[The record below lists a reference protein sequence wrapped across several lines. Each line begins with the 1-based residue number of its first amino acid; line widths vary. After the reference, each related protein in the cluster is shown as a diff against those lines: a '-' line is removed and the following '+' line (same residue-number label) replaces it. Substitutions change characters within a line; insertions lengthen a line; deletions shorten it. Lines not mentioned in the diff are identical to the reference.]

1 MSAGPQSVGYRRAL
15 EALRNGVPNAD
26 AVRVLGSNQEEVE
39 RVFMERLASVEDALT
54 QESQV
59 PGLLIKGDFG
69 TGKSHLLEYLED
81 KALSNN
87 FVCSRIVIS
96 KETPLF
102 DPAKVY
108 RAATESAV
116 VPGVRGPAIQ
126 AIALGLKQN
135 TPSYAELYRWA
146 NREDSGVGEL
156 FPATLLL
163 HERLNNEP
171 ELVEEITNFWSGDK
185 LGIARVRQGLR
196 QIGQATAF
204 SIKAIPARQLALQR
218 FTFAPRLML
227 GAGYRGWVL
236 LIDEVELIGRYSAL
250 QRGKSYAELARWMG
264 RVEGA
269 QYPGLVSAAT
279 ITDDFSMRVLDEK
292 GDRDAAGPRLRNKGT
307 DEYNILAAQSEVGMR
322 IIEREAMTLAKPD
335 DAVLDQTYRA
345 LKDIHARAY
354 GWEPP
359 EVDFGTR
366 SITRAMRSYVRRLI
380 NEWDLKRLYP
390 DVVVDTEEEKI
401 GPSYEED
408 VTLEQSSDEQLVSDD
423 GEGRNEQDAGSVS
436 G

>member
-1 MSAGPQSVGYRRAL
+1 MSSESQSVGYRRAL
-15 EALRNGVPNAD
+15 EALRSGVPNAD

-39 RVFMERLASVEDALT
+39 RVFMERLATVEDALT

-116 VPGVRGPAIQ
+116 VPDVRGPAIQ
-126 AIALGLKQN
+126 AIALGLRQN

-146 NREDSGVGEL
+146 NHDDSGVGEL

-185 LGIARVRQGLR
+185 LAIARVRQGLR
-196 QIGQATAF
+196 QIGQAAAF

-236 LIDEVELIGRYSAL
+236 LIDEVELIGRYSAM

-269 QYPGLVSAAT
+269 QYPGLVSVAT
-279 ITDDFSMRVLDEK
+279 ITDDFEMRVLDAK
-292 GDRDAAGPRLRNKGT
+292 HDRDEVGPRLR
-307 DEYNILAAQSEVGMR
+307 
-322 IIEREAMTLAKPD
+322 
-335 DAVLDQTYRA
+335 
-345 LKDIHARAY
+345 
-354 GWEPP
+354 
-359 EVDFGTR
+359 
-366 SITRAMRSYVRRLI
+366 
-380 NEWDLKRLYP
+380 
-390 DVVVDTEEEKI
+390 
-401 GPSYEED
+401 
-408 VTLEQSSDEQLVSDD
+408 
-423 GEGRNEQDAGSVS
+423 
-436 G
+436 